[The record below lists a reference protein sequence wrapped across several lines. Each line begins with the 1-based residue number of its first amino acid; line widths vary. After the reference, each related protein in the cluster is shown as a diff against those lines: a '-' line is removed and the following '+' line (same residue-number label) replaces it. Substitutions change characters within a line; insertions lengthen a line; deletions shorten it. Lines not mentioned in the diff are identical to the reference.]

1 MKKLS
6 NLQEDSEKQFNELR
20 NKINEL
26 KECLAKKIEIPEVK
40 KSAHKMKNALKSIG
54 DRADQTEKRIG
65 ELENRN
71 LEMIQVEERELR
83 FLRSKETLQELS
95 DSTRRTNIKIMGTPG
110 EKERGAEDYLKKQ

>member
-26 KECLAKKIEIPEVK
+26 KEWLAKKIEIPEVK
-40 KSAHKMKNALKSIG
+40 NSAHKMKNALKSIG
-54 DRADQTEKRIG
+54 DRADQMEKRIG

-83 FLRSKETLQELS
+83 FLRRNPARAIRLH
-95 DSTRRTNIKIMGTPG
+95 
-110 EKERGAEDYLKKQ
+110 